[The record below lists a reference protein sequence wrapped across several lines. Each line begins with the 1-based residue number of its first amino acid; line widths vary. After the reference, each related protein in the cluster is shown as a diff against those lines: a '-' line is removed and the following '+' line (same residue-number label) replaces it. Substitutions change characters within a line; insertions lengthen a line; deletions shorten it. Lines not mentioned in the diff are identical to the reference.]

1 MMRILLLSLSLGFT
15 SSALSAAAANT
26 TDIERSAQTSVVM
39 GQRLTLRLPN
49 RVESRRT
56 WYLLNSPAPE
66 LQFVSQR
73 LERPEI
79 ELPDVAQNQ
88 IFEFNTKKPGV
99 KVLRF
104 AYGVGP
110 GQPSL
115 RILNMTVTI
124 KGK

>member
-1 MMRILLLSLSLGFT
+1 MMRIFLLSLSLGFT
-15 SSALSAAAANT
+15 SSALSAATNT
-26 TDIERSAQTSVVM
+26 SDIQRSAQTSVVM

-49 RVESRRT
+49 RVESGRT

-73 LERPEI
+73 FERPEI

-88 IFEFNTKKPGV
+88 IFEFNTKRPGV

-110 GQPSL
+110 GQQSL